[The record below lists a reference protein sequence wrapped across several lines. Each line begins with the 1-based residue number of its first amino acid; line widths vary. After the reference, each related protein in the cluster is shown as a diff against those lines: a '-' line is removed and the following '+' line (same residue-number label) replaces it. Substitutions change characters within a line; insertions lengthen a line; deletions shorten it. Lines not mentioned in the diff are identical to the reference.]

1 MNPVPTVVEIACEPI
16 LKTDPTPMSRVL
28 TAPPVPQVP
37 DAAEKVTVAPLARVT
52 FPTLPVPP
60 LVNV

>member
-1 MNPVPTVVEIACEPI
+1 MNPVPAAVEIACEPI
-16 LKTDPTPMSRVL
+16 LKTDPVPISKVL
-28 TAPPVPQVP
+28 TVPPAPQVP

-52 FPTLPVPP
+52 FPTLPLPP